1 MNEHGHLITPTQFKA
16 LARPTSCHLDE
27 SEVMAY
33 ISECEDVFIIPTIGF
48 ANFERAI
55 NSESFAD
62 VFDETFRLSIW
73 LDGGAFVADT
83 CGCSPRSEWCVGLR
97 KTLAYYVYA
106 KMLRADGTIIARSG
120 AMRHNDQY
128 AQHIDPNRKQYD
140 DVMNIADGY
149 MAGCTLYAKTHSVEC
164 NAVKKVKGQRAK
176 IKAIGD

>member
-1 MNEHGHLITPTQFKA
+1 MNEHGHLITPAQFKV
-16 LARPTSCHLDE
+16 LARPTSCHLDDT
-27 SEVMAY
+27 EVMSF
-33 ISECEDVFIIPTIGF
+33 ISECEDVFIIPFIGF
-48 ANFERAI
+48 ANFEKAVH
-55 NSESFAD
+55 SESFAG
-62 VFDETFRLSIW
+62 VFDETFSVSLW
-73 LDGGAFVADT
+73 LDGGSFETSD
-83 CGCSPRSEWCVGLR
+83 CGCNKRTEWCVGLR

-106 KMLRADGTIIARSG
+106 KMLRADGTIVARAG

-164 NAVKKVKGQRAK
+164 NAVKKVRGKRAT